1 MAGGAANGAVYA
13 IAVAADGSVYAAGG
27 FTTIGGVAANRIAK
41 WNGTAWSALSTGL
54 NGNCFTLCIASNGV
68 LYAGGDFTTAGGV
81 TVNRI
86 ARWDGT
92 QWRTISFPATATAGL
107 NNTVYSIVNWID
119 GVTLYVGGTFT
130 NGTTAQ
136 RYFRTLD
143 INTNITGDVPG
154 NDLVATTTVYALAV
168 NPKTGD
174 VYVGGSL
181 SGLYG
186 IRCYRGVGWQ
196 NIQSSIDGTV
206 RALAVD
212 AAGYVWVGGD
222 FTQVN
227 GVPGRYLIIWQ
238 GTIWLNADIIPIS
251 PGTGIVRT
259 ISINTAN
266 QGKFIG
272 LSTTV
277 NGNTFASGE
286 TTVTNVGTAFCALRF
301 YITGPGILY
310 YIENSNTGQR
320 MWFNLTVLAGEEV
333 FIDVDKSTA
342 YIPSRGA
349 VFYGINAA
357 SQLGSFS
364 LAPGENKIAML
375 YHKDVGA
382 RAFVSYTPIHWSVD
396 AVARTDK
403 L

>member
-1 MAGGAANGAVYA
+1 M
-13 IAVAADGSVYAAGG
+13 
-27 FTTIGGVAANRIAK
+27 
-41 WNGTAWSALSTGL
+41 
-54 NGNCFTLCIASNGV
+54 
-68 LYAGGDFTTAGGV
+68 
-81 TVNRI
+81 
-86 ARWDGT
+86 
-92 QWRTISFPATATAGL
+92 
-107 NNTVYSIVNWID
+107 
-119 GVTLYVGGTFT
+119 TLYVGGTFT
-130 NGTTAQ
+130 NGTATQ

-168 NPKTGD
+168 EPKTGD

-181 SGLYG
+181 TALNASGTSVIYG
-186 IRCYRGVGWQ
+186 IRLYRGSGWQ
-196 NIQSSIDGTV
+196 NIESTIDGTV
-206 RALAVD
+206 RTMAID
-212 AAGYVWVGGD
+212 ANGYVWTGGD
-222 FTQVN
+222 FTQIN
-227 GVPGRYLIIWQ
+227 GVVARYIAIWSRS
-238 GTIWLNADIIPIS
+238 IWLNAAIIPIS

-259 ISINTAN
+259 ICINQKSHA
-266 QGKFIG
+266 KFVG

-286 TTVTNVGTAFCALRF
+286 TIVTNAGTAFCAPRF

-310 YIENSNTGQR
+310 YIENSDTEQR
-320 MWFNLTVLAGEEV
+320 MWFNLTVLAGEEG
-333 FIDVDKSTA
+333 FIDINKSTA

-349 VFYGINAA
+349 VFYGVNAA

-364 LAPGENKIAML
+364 LVSGENRIAML

-382 RAFVSYTPIHWSVD
+382 RAFISYTPTHWSVD